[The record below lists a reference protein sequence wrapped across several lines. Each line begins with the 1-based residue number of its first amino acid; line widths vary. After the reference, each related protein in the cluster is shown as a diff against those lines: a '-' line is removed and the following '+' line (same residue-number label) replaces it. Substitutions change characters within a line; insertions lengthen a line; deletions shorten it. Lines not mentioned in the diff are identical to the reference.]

1 MKSKATTVSGGLE
14 KRRVVSAL
22 CTAGPA
28 LFALGLLAIPV
39 SAVLADGKDGT
50 FPSAEQVGGEV
61 FIKPMAVGTKMPT
74 DIEIYDSN
82 AKKADLGSLVAG
94 KRTLVVFFISAVP
107 VSVAQLKK
115 TEEFVDKYGRGA
127 NVVFVNA
134 DTMGTHLMG
143 GPTQA
148 IPSTAATMRLI
159 KKEHN
164 LKRDMY
170 VAPNDVLSPKGVS
183 TRLGIRGLPTSF
195 LLSANGTIEKVFV
208 GPQDWKKGDI

>member
-1 MKSKATTVSGGLE
+1 MNHETEISSAAATESSAPSVRIFGVGNAGATLLGALNQVEFSSAQFAVVNTDAAALAASSAPVKINLENKLLRGLGSGGDPERGRALAE
-14 KRRVVSAL
+14 EQFSLLKSA
-22 CTAGPA
+22 C
-28 LFALGLLAIPV
+28 
-39 SAVLADGKDGT
+39 
-50 FPSAEQVGGEV
+50 E
-61 FIKPMAVGTKMPT
+61 
-74 DIEIYDSN
+74 
-82 AKKADLGSLVAG
+82 
-94 KRTLVVFFISAVP
+94 
-107 VSVAQLKK
+107 
-115 TEEFVDKYGRGA
+115 GA
-127 NVVFVNA
+127 NVVFINA